1 MPIIQR
7 MSEDVFSRIAAG
19 EVVERPASILKELIE
34 NSLDAGALRID
45 IEAEEAGKKN
55 LRVSDDGSGMDAE
68 DCRLCLER
76 HATSKICALEDLE
89 SLSTFGFRGE
99 ALAAVAAVSRISVA
113 SALKGAQEG
122 WTVEAEAGRIVKSSP
137 APAIRGTAISVRDLF
152 FNTPARLKFLK
163 SEEFERGRLLS
174 VIEEAALANPETA
187 FFFKSEGKNRLSLEA
202 LGKKESAGTERI
214 VSVLG
219 ESLAQNLLVAER
231 EMAGLR
237 SSLAERERAG
247 ASFGKALCSGL
258 RLKIVMSAPGALLT
272 NRRFQYWFVNRRP
285 IEARILQQA
294 LYRAYTPLRLQ
305 GRHPLVIGYLEL
317 DPATFDVNVH
327 PAKREI
333 RFRNEREIFDLVL
346 RSVSEALAKAHSP
359 GPLLRTDSTEYQVEN
374 NFLSE
379 PAFVAD
385 APSAYAA
392 PEART
397 ALFSFSSSV
406 ASSLHKTDGH
416 PNWFTPPYRY
426 LGQIERS
433 YLIFEA
439 AGGLFVLDQH
449 AASECVLFE
458 RYGESLLSGSILS
471 ERLLL
476 PISVS
481 LPASAV
487 SRVLDQKDR
496 LLELGFEVEALG
508 KGAVQVLSTPP
519 LLHKEKDVQD
529 AVQKLAEDFGEARLA
544 LNEVRRKT
552 LSTIACKAAVKAH
565 DPLGEKEALALLD
578 DLSHAREPQSC
589 PHGRPTMIALSRGE
603 LARRFGRPGAPP
615 LKGE

>member
-45 IEAEEAGKKN
+45 VEAEEAGKKI
-55 LRVSDDGSGMDAE
+55 LRVSDDGGGMDAE

-76 HATSKICALEDLE
+76 HATSKIHALEDLE

-99 ALAAVAAVSRISVA
+99 ALAAVAAVSRVSVT
-113 SALKGAQEG
+113 SALKGAKEG

-202 LGKKESAGTERI
+202 LCNKESAGTERI

-231 EMAGLR
+231 ETAD
-237 SSLAERERAG
+237 
-247 ASFGKALCSGL
+247 L
-258 RLKIVMSAPGALLT
+258 RLKIVLSAPGALLN

-285 IEARILQQA
+285 VEARILQQA

-305 GRHPLVIGYLEL
+305 GRHPLVVGYLEL
-317 DPATFDVNVH
+317 DPAAFDVNVH

-346 RSVSEALAKAHSP
+346 RSVSDALAKAHSP
-359 GPLLRTDSTEYQVEN
+359 GPLLRPDLTEYRVEN
-374 NFLSE
+374 NFSSE

-385 APSAYAA
+385 APSAKVE

-397 ALFSFSSSV
+397 ALLPFSSS
-406 ASSLHKTDGH
+406 ATSSLHKTDGH
-416 PNWFTPPYRY
+416 PHWFTPPYRY

-458 RYGESLLSGSILS
+458 RYGESLLSGRILS
-471 ERLLL
+471 ERLIL

-481 LPASAV
+481 LPASAA

-519 LLHKEKDVQD
+519 LLQKEKDVQE

-544 LNEVRRKT
+544 LNDIRRKT

-578 DLSHAREPQSC
+578 DLSHAQEPQSC